1 MSKNIIM
8 NNKEIHETIYLN
20 FFKMLLR
27 RKIIDDEME
36 YYEKFKGEDNFN
48 FSSKQKKYGFNILE
62 GKVNSI
68 SQNSQIH
75 EYIIKNPDTKIFI
88 IMQQPVKKS
97 YKQLTED
104 YEDVEVFFFHEFM
117 EDVVLKFY
125 IPEHQLLLKE
135 EKDKLLETFDKKNLG
150 KINITDRMSRY
161 YNGKVGDIFRII
173 RPNINSGYSVYYR
186 IVIKGNIEHLFSL

>member
-1 MSKNIIM
+1 
-8 NNKEIHETIYLN
+8 
-20 FFKMLLR
+20 MLLR

>member
-1 MSKNIIM
+1 MSKNIMM
-8 NNKEIHETIYLN
+8 NNKEIHETIYKN

-27 RKIIDDEME
+27 RNIIDNEME
-36 YYEKFKGEDNFN
+36 YFEKFKGEDNFN
-48 FSSKQKKYGFNILE
+48 FTSKQKKYGFNLLE
-62 GKVNSI
+62 GKINSI

-104 YEDVEVFFFHEFM
+104 YEDVEVFFYHEFM
-117 EDVVLKFY
+117 EDVISKFY
-125 IPEHQLLLKE
+125 IPEHQLLSKE
-135 EKDKLLETFDKKNLG
+135 EKENLLKTFDKKNLG
-150 KINITDRMSRY
+150 KINLTDRMSRY
-161 YNGKVGDIFRII
+161 YNGKLGDIFRII